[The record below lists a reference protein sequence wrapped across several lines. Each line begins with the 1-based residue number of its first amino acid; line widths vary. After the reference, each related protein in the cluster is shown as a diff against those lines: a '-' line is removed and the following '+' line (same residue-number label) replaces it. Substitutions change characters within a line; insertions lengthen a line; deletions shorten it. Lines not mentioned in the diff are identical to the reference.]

1 MELYV
6 FMYMPAFPTG
16 LRTTK
21 GNDFALYL
29 FCILRSYAYKYMIKE
44 KWIGLDGT
52 SSTGV
57 AEVYRGRLG
66 SANC

>member
-1 MELYV
+1 
-6 FMYMPAFPTG
+6 MPAFPTG

-44 KWIGLDGT
+44 K
-52 SSTGV
+52 
-57 AEVYRGRLG
+57 
-66 SANC
+66 